1 MENKLK
7 DACGFEIT
15 EGFYTD
21 NSGFHYYY
29 IKKTPKNIMIKESKD
44 KNYSDLEQSTALNLI
59 RVNRQ
64 KDLINLIDSVKKE
77 KSLNYSK
84 KPQHPQKPLNFS
96 RLVKSKKLSLDYLNL
111 KL

>member
-7 DACGFEIT
+7 DTCGFEIA

-29 IKKTPKNIMIKESKD
+29 IKKTPQCTMIKESKD
-44 KNYSDLEQSTALNLI
+44 KNYSNLEQSAALNLI
-59 RVNRQ
+59 RINRQ

-77 KSLNYSK
+77 KSLNYPK
-84 KPQHPQKPLNFS
+84 KPLNFE
-96 RLVKSKKLSLDYLNL
+96 RFVKIKKLSLEYL
-111 KL
+111 KLRL